1 MRAEYSRTLRILLGA
16 AALWCATHAQ
26 AAEEKPPVDLI
37 EMLGEMEED
46 DTGWFEN
53 MMYKLEQKGRQPG
66 TPVDDNKAVVGSK
79 PQEAKHAQ

>member
-1 MRAEYSRTLRILLGA
+1 MRADRSHTWRTLLGVATLCCA
-16 AALWCATHAQ
+16 AYAH

-53 MMYKLEQKGRQPG
+53 MMSKLEQKGRQPG
-66 TPVDDNKAVVGSK
+66 TTVDGTKADGSK
-79 PQEAKHAQ
+79 PQEAKYAQ